1 MNYSITKQ
9 HKAKNLQQ
17 TTASPHKTRQK
28 TTVNCTFTTQDK
40 QKKTTMKYGVT
51 TRETR
56 KKKLQQTTT
65 SPHQTGKKLSP
76 TIAPPHETKQKMTA
90 NYGVATRDKQ
100 KNYSKLQ
107 CHPAGTIHYSPAGD
121 TGRRHTGY
129 NAAQQRES
137 VEPAASYAYAAGR
150 CRGSLIP
157 QSTCTLRMT
166 LEERKPEPTLINM
179 DDA

>member
-1 MNYSITKQ
+1 
-9 HKAKNLQQ
+9 
-17 TTASPHKTRQK
+17 
-28 TTVNCTFTTQDK
+28 
-40 QKKTTMKYGVT
+40 
-51 TRETR
+51 
-56 KKKLQQTTT
+56 
-65 SPHQTGKKLSP
+65 
-76 TIAPPHETKQKMTA
+76 MTA
-90 NYGVATRDKQ
+90 NYGVTTGDKQ
-100 KNYSKLQ
+100 KNYSTLQ
-107 CHPAGTIHYSPAGD
+107 CHPAGTIHHSPAGD